1 MSEDIKCFVIMPIA
15 NQPGYD
21 DQHFSLVYEDIIKP
35 SIINNK
41 FIPVRADETKNT
53 NLIQLDILQSII
65 NCPIAICDISSRN
78 PNVFYELGIRQAFD
92 LPTVLLKDNVTDAPF
107 DISGLR
113 YVTYSKNMKHRDVL
127 DAVKQLT
134 ESIRHTFEKR
144 SDQSE
149 INSIIRLLGLTSA
162 ELKPSTLSE
171 NERIETLVNMN
182 IQQLSDKID
191 SFTKNQMNTMNK
203 IIKEVTRQQTYL
215 FPESVVSATTPISA
229 AKMFGTIRS
238 GKIGI
243 YEGIPTPPE
252 QPEE

>member
-1 MSEDIKCFVIMPIA
+1 MINI
-15 NQPGYD
+15 
-21 DQHFSLVYEDIIKP
+21 FSLVYEDIIKP

-65 NCPIAICDISSRN
+65 NCPIAICDMSSRN

-134 ESIRHTFEKR
+134 ESILHTYEKR
-144 SDQSE
+144 ADQSE
-149 INSIIRLLGLTSA
+149 INSIIRLLGA
-162 ELKPSTLSE
+162 FP
-171 NERIETLVNMN
+171 
-182 IQQLSDKID
+182 
-191 SFTKNQMNTMNK
+191 FTCW
-203 IIKEVTRQQTYL
+203 
-215 FPESVVSATTPISA
+215 
-229 AKMFGTIRS
+229 
-238 GKIGI
+238 
-243 YEGIPTPPE
+243 
-252 QPEE
+252 